1 MTRGEIFFSLVCFSH
16 HINKK
21 LYFSQQRERR
31 NEPGY
36 HFSSHDQPVLGMTLD
51 EMLELTKCCGVC
63 DAYKM
68 LRSIPDDLAVATF
81 SALLPLRPVADK
93 GRVTERDVRNKCR
106 ALRWKGNKC
115 P

>member
-1 MTRGEIFFSLVCFSH
+1 
-16 HINKK
+16 
-21 LYFSQQRERR
+21 
-31 NEPGY
+31 
-36 HFSSHDQPVLGMTLD
+36 MTLD

-93 GRVTERDVRNKCR
+93 GRQQVPLSSEEVGITEGF
-106 ALRWKGNKC
+106 LEEEFI